1 MSKLNTAKK
10 RSAPGAPRKASVA
23 RVRTT
28 AGAIRRGGDAPLRDL
43 ADRARIELEGR
54 IVTLELAPGSLWSE
68 LQLSERVGI
77 GRTPVRE
84 ALQRLEADG
93 LVKIM
98 PRFGIQITEVNVAHQ
113 LLLLDVRRVLER
125 LIAQSAARRASAD
138 ERQALLRMAVELE
151 RLADEDVLTFLRY
164 HYEIKVFLAACAR
177 NPYAAAAIAPMHAVS
192 RRFYYLHY
200 RTNHDMPLA
209 AGLHAGVLRAV
220 ALGDEAGAAEA
231 ADRLMDY
238 VEDFSRATVL
248 QPA

>member
-1 MSKLNTAKK
+1 MPKLNRETK
-10 RSAPGAPRKASVA
+10 RNDADAPRKASA
-23 RVRTT
+23 KR
-28 AGAIRRGGDAPLRDL
+28 AGSIASAIRGDGDAPSHDL

-54 IVTLELAPGSLWSE
+54 IVTLELAPGSMWSE

-93 LVKIM
+93 LVRIM

-113 LLLLDVRRVLER
+113 LLLLEVRRVLER

-138 ERQALLRMAVELE
+138 EREALLRMAAELE
-151 RLADEDVLTFLRY
+151 RLADDDVLGFLRY
-164 HYEIKVFLAACAR
+164 HYEVKVFLAACAR
-177 NPYAAAAIAPMHAVS
+177 NRYAAAAIAPMHAVS

-220 ALGDEAGAAEA
+220 VLGDEAGAAEA

-238 VEDFSRATVL
+238 VEEFTRATVL
-248 QPA
+248 LPG